1 MHSKKDKSQLRKKK
15 GEKTENITA
24 SSNRRGRGKPEKH
37 RKTDLSNNF
46 SRGEIKRNFRKTR
59 FRHFNFETS
68 LIWLSDTTQK
78 REEKR
83 RCHHPL

>member
-46 SRGEIKRNFRKTR
+46 SRGERGIS
-59 FRHFNFETS
+59 E
-68 LIWLSDTTQK
+68 
-78 REEKR
+78 R
-83 RCHHPL
+83 RGFGISILRQA